1 MNYEEK
7 IKALVAHAADRHK
20 DDAKKRAEELNQL
33 VRALGTWI
41 AAIAVGIPREFQRS
55 FVGHTCA
62 AIIHEVDFYNELGRE
77 TDYTEFLRDH
87 FNPGKFHA

>member
-33 VRALGTWI
+33 VKPEKL
-41 AAIAVGIPREFQRS
+41 
-55 FVGHTCA
+55 
-62 AIIHEVDFYNELGRE
+62 
-77 TDYTEFLRDH
+77 
-87 FNPGKFHA
+87 HA

>member
-1 MNYEEK
+1 MNYEKE
-7 IKALVAHAADRHK
+7 IKALVKHAAERHK
-20 DDAKKRAEELNQL
+20 DDAEKRAEELNSL
-33 VRALGTWI
+33 VRALGTAI
-41 AAIAVGIPREFQRS
+41 AIIAVGLPREFQRS

-87 FNPGKFHA
+87 FNPGNFHA